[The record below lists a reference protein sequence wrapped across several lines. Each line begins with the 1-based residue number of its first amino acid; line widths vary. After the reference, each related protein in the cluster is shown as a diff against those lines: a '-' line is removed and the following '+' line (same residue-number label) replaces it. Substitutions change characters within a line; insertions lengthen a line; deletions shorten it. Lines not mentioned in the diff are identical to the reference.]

1 MATQLLLFAEPLLW
15 EGLSQLLSRADGD
28 YQVVS
33 QTDGLA
39 GAPQLV
45 IWHLG
50 TPPSFDNLAREVTQL
65 QQRWQPAPV
74 LVLLPEGQPHSASQL
89 LQLPLAGLLEAPTP
103 DELLEAIATLLA
115 GGRVVALAQSS
126 GALDPT
132 PAAATPLA
140 ATSLAALGPGNSLD
154 LGHSLFW
161 SGIQQIDAEM
171 AACLSQL
178 NAPRRSLLHQWIHQG
193 RLRELRAARLCLI
206 LLWGSEAL
214 PAGPGSVGS
223 TQSRTSP
230 QSSSRQGTARIGI
243 QLHLPL
249 PSADGIWQ
257 TLQQRLEAACQAG
270 LTNNSGQLLA
280 LEGLHPQ
287 RRADLLQAL
296 LTECD
301 RLRRQLASDQL
312 QGKALQER
320 WNERQLDLRQQAL
333 RSTVSS
339 YVQLP
344 KEGALQPVA
353 DVLLNASDLAG
364 SDPELPEAQA
374 MLVALVQ
381 GQPLLV
387 DGVLVPIDEP
397 RAVLHLERLLSNW
410 LVRTAEQISSEVLAC
425 CADWPEL
432 RRYLLT
438 DDLLATRS
446 LERLRNQL
454 NAQQRWRNWV
464 ERPVALYESRRS
476 LFCLQDGAISSASLT
491 EPRDNELRQL
501 SWGQQLVTLAL
512 ETRDALAPQLHSLL
526 KGLGDLLVVLLTQV
540 VGRSIGLVGR
550 GIRQGLGRSLSRG

>member
-1 MATQLLLFAEPLLW
+1 MATQLLLFAEPLLC
-15 EGLSQLLSRADGD
+15 EGLGQLLSRADGD

-33 QTDGLA
+33 QADGLA

-50 TPPSFDNLAREVTQL
+50 TTTSFDNLAREVTQL

-103 DELLEAIATLLA
+103 DQLLEAIATLLA
-115 GGRVVALAQSS
+115 GGRVVALAESS
-126 GALDPT
+126 GALAEPVG
-132 PAAATPLA
+132 AV
-140 ATSLAALGPGNSLD
+140 GPETNLD
-154 LGHSLFW
+154 LGRSLLW

-178 NAPRRSLLHQWIHQG
+178 NAPQQSLLNRWIHQG
-193 RLRELRAARLCLI
+193 RLRELRAARVCLI

-214 PAGPGSVGS
+214 PAGPGSVG
-223 TQSRTSP
+223 TIQTN
-230 QSSSRQGTARIGI
+230 SRQGNSHKTNSRKGI
-243 QLHLPL
+243 QLNLPL

-270 LTNNSGQLLA
+270 LANNSGQLLA

-301 RLRRQLASDQL
+301 RLRQQLASEQL

-320 WNERQLDLRQQAL
+320 WNERQLELRQQAL

-344 KEGALQPVA
+344 REGALQPVA
-353 DVLLNASDLAG
+353 DVLLQASDLTG

-387 DGVLVPIDEP
+387 DGVLAPIDEP

-454 NAQQRWRNWV
+454 NAQQRWSNWV

-476 LFCLQDGAISSASLT
+476 LFCLQDGAIASTSLT

-501 SWGQQLVTLAL
+501 GWGQQLVTLAL